1 MSGAR
6 SERVRLRSAR
16 GRRVSSTRWLTRQLN
31 DPYVQRARREG
42 YRSRAAY
49 KLLDIDRKV
58 GLLKRGRR
66 VVDLGSAPGG
76 WVQVAAERGC
86 RVVGFDLLELKPVE
100 GAALLQGDVFDPA
113 TPGRLKEALGG
124 PAEVLLS
131 DVAASATGQRAVD
144 RLRAEALGEAVLD
157 LAPDL
162 LAPGGSVLIKLVRGA
177 EDGIAANARRSF
189 ARVRLVRPEASRRE
203 SSEIYLL
210 GLGYRGRPASE
221 TGSETAERS

>member
-1 MSGAR
+1 MPGER

-16 GRRVSSTRWLTRQLN
+16 GRGVSSTRWLTRQLN

-49 KLLDIDRKV
+49 KLLEIDRRF
-58 GLLKRGRR
+58 GLLKRGGR

-76 WVQVAAERGC
+76 WVQVAARRGC
-86 RVVGFDLLELKPVE
+86 RVVGLDVLEMQPVE
-100 GAALLQGDVFDPA
+100 GAALLEGDIFDPA
-113 TPGRLKEALGG
+113 TPARLREALGG
-124 PAEVLLS
+124 PAELLLS

-144 RLRAEALGEAVLD
+144 RLRAEAIGEAVLD
-157 LAPDL
+157 LAPEL
-162 LAPGGSVLIKLVRGA
+162 LAPGGSVLVKLVRGA
-177 EDGIAANARRSF
+177 EDGIAASARRAF

-210 GLGYRGRPASE
+210 GLGYRGDPASDAGGE
-221 TGSETAERS
+221 PEGG

>member
-1 MSGAR
+1 MSGER

-42 YRSRAAY
+42 FRSRAAY
-49 KLLDIDRKV
+49 KLLEIDDKF
-58 GLLKRGRR
+58 GLFKRGRR

-76 WVQVAAERGC
+76 WVQVAAKRGC
-86 RVVGFDLLELKPVE
+86 RVVGLDLLEIKPIE
-100 GAALLQGDVFDPA
+100 GAALLQGDLFDPA
-113 TPGRLKEALGG
+113 TPARLREALGA

-157 LAPDL
+157 LAPEL
-162 LAPGGSVLIKLVRGA
+162 LAPGGSVLVKLVRGA
-177 EDGIAANARRSF
+177 EDGIAASARRAF
-189 ARVRLVRPEASRRE
+189 ARVRLVRPEASRRD

-210 GLGYRGRPASE
+210 GLGYRGTPAPE
-221 TGSETAERS
+221 AGEGTDGA